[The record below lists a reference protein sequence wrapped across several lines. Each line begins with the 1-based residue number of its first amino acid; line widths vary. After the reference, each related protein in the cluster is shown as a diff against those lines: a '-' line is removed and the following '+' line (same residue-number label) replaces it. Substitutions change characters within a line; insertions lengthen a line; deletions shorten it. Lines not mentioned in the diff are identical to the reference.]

1 MSEPSAAP
9 RRWITGEGLLF
20 GVLLALHVALIWA
33 FRFIPTQD
41 GPGHQALAFILRQYD
56 RPDAGLLRQYYALN
70 REALPNGFIF
80 FLLNRVFRFL
90 SVPLAEKVLLTLYAT
105 LLPLS
110 VRYALI
116 GKGGVD
122 RRSGFLAVLSFP
134 FIYNYTLHMGFFNF
148 CFSLPAFFFTVG
160 YWLRHGER
168 MTPLR
173 TVALSL
179 LILWV
184 YFCHPVTLVMTA
196 AALLTLAGWRLLLD
210 ARASRITIWA
220 GARRWLVAP
229 LLALLPA
236 VILMAAFLGRRM
248 GSKIDFIPIGVK
260 IKHLAALYSL
270 ASLSHWTPPLAAALA
285 LLFYVVALLCLRQ
298 RWNRPPEAR
307 DSLLLIVLVFMAAY
321 FLAPSEISGGGF
333 VNHRLILFPFL
344 ALILWLG
351 AFEYS
356 ASRRRW
362 IQIAATGLALLFL
375 FAYARA
381 YALID
386 RGLAEIVEAGE
397 HMEPDH
403 TFLYL
408 SYAHWG
414 EQPNG
419 SPLAFRSE
427 PFLHAG
433 GYIGAEKRLV
443 DLSLYEANEDYFPI
457 YYRPELNPYLHLSV
471 GLLGIEQEPPKAEIL
486 AYPQQTGGRVDY
498 VLIWGLRQDR
508 LGEPGVRKVLDQLAM
523 GFDVVWRGRE
533 GAVTLYKA
541 R

>member
-9 RRWITGEGLLF
+9 RRRIPGEALLF
-20 GVLLALHVALIWA
+20 GVLLVLHVALIWA

-41 GPGHQALAFILRQYD
+41 GPGHQALAFILRQYG
-56 RPDAGLLRQYYALN
+56 RADAGLLRQYYALN

-80 FLLNRVFRFL
+80 FLMNRVLSFL
-90 SVPLAEKVLLTLYAT
+90 TVPLAEKVLLTVYAV
-105 LLPLS
+105 LLPVS
-110 VRYALI
+110 VRYALRA
-116 GKGGVD
+116 VD
-122 RRSGFLAVLSFP
+122 RRAGFLAVLSFP
-134 FIYNYTLHMGFFNF
+134 FIYNYTFHMGFFNF

-160 YWLRHGER
+160 YWLRHDGR
-168 MTPLR
+168 MSALR
-173 TVALSL
+173 TAILAL

-184 YFCHPVTLVMTA
+184 YFCHPVTLVMTV

-210 ARASRITIWA
+210 LRAAPGTLWV
-220 GARRWLVAP
+220 GARRWLLAP

-248 GSKIDFIPIGVK
+248 GSKIDFLPLWVK
-260 IKHLAALYSL
+260 IKHLVGLYSL
-270 ASLSHWTPPLAAALA
+270 ASLSHWTPPLAVALA

-298 RWNRPPEAR
+298 RGRCPPEAR
-307 DSLLLIVLVFMAAY
+307 DGLLLVVLVFLIAY

-333 VNHRLILFPFL
+333 VNHRLVLFPFL

-351 AFEYS
+351 AFDHPE
-356 ASRRRW
+356 SRRRW
-362 IQIAATGLALLFL
+362 IQIAAAGLAVLFL
-375 FAYARA
+375 FVYARA
-381 YALID
+381 YAIID
-386 RGLAEIVEAGE
+386 RGLAEIAAAGE
-397 HMEPDH
+397 HIEPDH

-408 SYAHWG
+408 SYANYG

-419 SPLAFRSE
+419 RELAFRTE

-457 YYRPELNPYLHLSV
+457 YYQPSLNPYVHLSV
-471 GLLGIEQEPPKAEIL
+471 GLLGIEQQPPRAQIQ
-486 AYPQQTGGRVDY
+486 AYRQQTGGRVDY
-498 VLIWGLRQDR
+498 VLTWGLRPDR
-508 LGEPGVRKVLDQLAM
+508 AGEPWVRKVLDQLAV
-523 GFDVVWRGRE
+523 GYDVVWQGRD
-533 GAVTLYKA
+533 GLVTLYRA

>member
-1 MSEPSAAP
+1 MPPPPAAP
-9 RRWITGEGLLF
+9 RRRITGEGLLF
-20 GVLLALHVALIWA
+20 AALLILHVAPIWA

-41 GPGHQALAFILRQYD
+41 GPGHQALAFILRQYG
-56 RPDAGLLRQYYALN
+56 RPDAGLLRHYYALN
-70 REALPNGFIF
+70 REALPNWFIF
-80 FLLNRVFRFL
+80 FLLTRVLRFL
-90 SVPLAEKVLLTLYAT
+90 AVPVAEKVLLTVYAL

-110 VRYALI
+110 VRYAL
-116 GKGGVD
+116 KGIAQEGSD
-122 RRSGFLAVLSFP
+122 RAGFLAVLSFP

-173 TVALSL
+173 TAALAL

-196 AALLTLAGWRLLLD
+196 AALLTLAGWHVLLE
-210 ARASRITIWA
+210 R
-220 GARRWLVAP
+220 GAAPADIRRWLLPP

-236 VILMAAFLGRRM
+236 VALMASFVGRRM
-248 GSKIDFIPIGVK
+248 GSKIDFLPLWEK
-260 IKHLAALYSL
+260 LKHLAGLYSL

-285 LLFYVVALLCLRQ
+285 LLFYVVACLCLRQ
-298 RWNRPPEAR
+298 RGRRPLEAR
-307 DSLLLIVLVFMAAY
+307 DGLFLVVLVFLAAY

-333 VNHRLILFPFL
+333 VNHRLNLFPFL

-351 AFEYS
+351 AFDHSER
-356 ASRRRW
+356 RRRW
-362 IQIAATGLALLFL
+362 IQIVATGLAVLFL
-375 FAYARA
+375 FVYTRA
-381 YALID
+381 YVLLNQ
-386 RGLAEIVEAGE
+386 GLAEIAAAGE
-397 HMEPDH
+397 RMEPDH

-408 SYAHWG
+408 SYAHRG

-419 SPLAFRSE
+419 RELAFRTE

-433 GYIGAEKRLV
+433 GYIAAEKRLV

-457 YYRPELNPYLHLSV
+457 YYRPELNPYRHLSV
-471 GLLGIEQEPPKAEIL
+471 GPLGIEQSPPRAEIL
-486 AYPQQTGGRVDY
+486 AYPQRTGGRVDY
-498 VLIWGLRQDR
+498 VLIWGLRQER
-508 LGEPGVRKVLDQLAM
+508 LGEPDVRKVLDQLAV
-523 GFDVVWRGRE
+523 GFDVVWTGGE
-533 GAVTLYKA
+533 GGVTLYRA

>member
-9 RRWITGEGLLF
+9 RRRTPNEGLLF
-20 GVLLALHVALIWA
+20 GVLLVLHVALIWA

-41 GPGHQALAFILRQYD
+41 GPGHQALAFILRQFG
-56 RPDAGLLRQYYALN
+56 RPDAGLLRQYYVLN

-80 FLLNRVFRFL
+80 FLMNRVLRL
-90 SVPLAEKVLLTLYAT
+90 LTVPLAEKVLLTAYAV
-105 LLPLS
+105 LLPVS
-110 VRYALI
+110 VRYALRGI
-116 GKGGVD
+116 D

-173 TVALSL
+173 TMALAL

-184 YFCHPVTLVMTA
+184 YFCHPVTLVMTV
-196 AALLTLAGWRLLLD
+196 AALLTLAGWRLILD
-210 ARASRITIWA
+210 LRAAPGSLWT
-220 GARRWLVAP
+220 GARRWLLAPVVAF
-229 LLALLPA
+229 LPA
-236 VILMAAFLGRRM
+236 VILMASFLGKRM
-248 GSKIDFIPIGVK
+248 GSKIDFLPLGVK
-260 IKHLAALYSL
+260 IKHLAGLYSL

-298 RWNRPPEAR
+298 RGSRPLEAR
-307 DSLLLIVLVFMAAY
+307 DGLLFVVLVFLAAY

-333 VNHRLILFPFL
+333 VNHRLLLFPFL

-351 AFEYS
+351 AFDHS
-356 ASRRRW
+356 ARRRLW
-362 IQIAATGLALLFL
+362 IQTVAATLAVLFL
-375 FAYARA
+375 FVYARA

-386 RGLAEIVEAGE
+386 QHLAEIAEAGQ
-397 HMEPDH
+397 HIEPDH

-408 SYAHWG
+408 SYSNHG

-419 SPLAFRSE
+419 RELAFRTE

-433 GYIGAEKRLV
+433 GYVGAEKRLV

-457 YYRPELNPYLHLSV
+457 YYRPELNPYVHLSV
-471 GLLGIEQEPPKAEIL
+471 GLLGIEQQPPRARIL
-486 AYPQQTGGRVDY
+486 DYRQQTGGKVDY
-498 VLIWGLRQDR
+498 VLIWGLHQDR
-508 LGEPGVRKVLDQLAM
+508 LGDPAVRKVLDQLAM
-523 GFDVVWRGRE
+523 GYDVVWRGSD
-533 GAVTLYKA
+533 GLVTLYRA

>member
-1 MSEPSAAP
+1 MSEPAAAP
-9 RRWITGEGLLF
+9 RRRITGDGILF
-20 GVLLALHVALIWA
+20 GVLLILQVALIWA

-41 GPGHQALAFILRQYD
+41 GPGHQALAFILRQYG
-56 RPDAGLLRQYYALN
+56 RPDSGLLHQYYALN
-70 REALPNGFIF
+70 REALPNELIF
-80 FLLNRVFRFL
+80 FLMNRVLRFL
-90 SVPLAEKVLLTLYAT
+90 SVPVAEKVVLTVYAV
-105 LLPLS
+105 LFPVS
-110 VRYALI
+110 VRYALRA
-116 GKGGVD
+116 VD

-173 TVALSL
+173 TVALAL

-184 YFCHPVTLVMTA
+184 YFCHPVTLVMTV

-210 ARASRITIWA
+210 LRAAPGSLGA
-220 GARRWLVAP
+220 GARRWLLAP
-229 LLALLPA
+229 IVALLPA
-236 VILMAAFLGRRM
+236 VILMAAFVGRRM
-248 GSKIDFIPIGVK
+248 GSKIDFLPLGVK
-260 IKHLAALYSL
+260 IKHLAGLYSL

-285 LLFYVVALLCLRQ
+285 LLFYVIAFLCLRQ
-298 RWNRPPEAR
+298 RGRRPPEVR
-307 DSLLLIVLVFMAAY
+307 DGLLLVVLVFLAAY

-333 VNHRLILFPFL
+333 VNHRLLLFPFL

-351 AFEYS
+351 AFDYS
-356 ASRRRW
+356 ARRRLW
-362 IQIAATGLALLFL
+362 IQMVAAGLALLFL
-375 FAYARA
+375 FVYARA

-386 RGLAEIVEAGE
+386 RSLAEIAEAGE

-403 TFLYL
+403 TLLYL
-408 SYAHWG
+408 SYSNYG

-419 SPLAFRSE
+419 RELAFRTE

-433 GYIGAEKRLV
+433 GYIVAKKRLV

-457 YYRPELNPYLHLSV
+457 YYRPELNPYVHLSV
-471 GLLGIEQEPPKAEIL
+471 GLLGIEQQPPRAQIQ
-486 AYPQQTGGRVDY
+486 AYRQQTGGRVDY
-498 VLIWGLRQDR
+498 VLIWGLRLDR
-508 LGEPGVRKVLDQLAM
+508 LGEPAVRKVLDQLAM
-523 GFDVVWRGRE
+523 GYDVVWRGRE
-533 GAVTLYKA
+533 GGVTLYRA

>member
-9 RRWITGEGLLF
+9 RRRITGEGLLF
-20 GVLLALHVALIWA
+20 GVLLILHVALIWA

-41 GPGHQALAFILRQYD
+41 GPGHQALAFILRQYG

-70 REALPNGFIF
+70 REALPNELIF
-80 FLLNRVFRFL
+80 FLMNRILRFL
-90 SVPLAEKVLLTLYAT
+90 SVPVAEKVVLTVYAI
-105 LLPLS
+105 LLPVS
-110 VRYALI
+110 VRYALR
-116 GKGGVD
+116 GTD

-173 TVALSL
+173 TVALAI

-184 YFCHPVTLVMTA
+184 YFCHPVTLVMTV

-210 ARASRITIWA
+210 LRASPGTLWP
-220 GARRWLVAP
+220 GARRWLLAPVVAF
-229 LLALLPA
+229 LPA
-236 VILMAAFLGRRM
+236 VILMAAFVGRRM
-248 GSKIDFIPIGVK
+248 GSKIDFLPLGVK
-260 IKHLAALYSL
+260 IKHLAGLYSL

-285 LLFYVVALLCLRQ
+285 LLFYAVAFLVLRQ
-298 RWNRPPEAR
+298 RGRRPPEAR
-307 DSLLLIVLVFMAAY
+307 DGLLLVVLVFLAAY

-333 VNHRLILFPFL
+333 VNHRLVLFPFL

-351 AFEYS
+351 AFDHS
-356 ASRRRW
+356 ARRRLW
-362 IQIAATGLALLFL
+362 IQIGAAGLAVLFL
-375 FAYARA
+375 FVYARA
-381 YALID
+381 YAAID
-386 RGLAEIVEAGE
+386 QHLAEIAEAGD

-408 SYAHWG
+408 SYSNYG

-419 SPLAFRSE
+419 RELAFRTE

-433 GYIGAEKRLV
+433 GYIGAKKRLV

-457 YYRPELNPYLHLSV
+457 YYRPELNPYVHLSV
-471 GLLGIEQEPPKAEIL
+471 GLLGIEQEPPRAQIL
-486 AYPQQTGGRVDY
+486 VYRQQTGGRVDY
-498 VLIWGLRQDR
+498 VLIWGLQLDR
-508 LGEPGVRKVLDQLAM
+508 LGEPAVRKVLDQLAM
-523 GFDVVWRGRE
+523 EYDVVWRGRE
-533 GAVTLYKA
+533 GGATLYRA